1 MTLFN
6 LVDKGRAFSLIEDKN
21 KTYVLKKMLWS
32 NELIYEE
39 IESSFYS
46 GIQKSENSFPVVLSL
61 VSNGKTLMTR
71 KANILVN
78 KYFYT
83 ETSELIYFI
92 QEILNHIKVCYQYAN
107 ISGIPIDSDS
117 IYIDI
122 DSPVDI
128 SNWIEYNVQ

>member
-6 LVDKGRAFSLIEDKN
+6 LVDKGKAFSLVEDKN

-61 VSNGKTLMTR
+61 VSNGKILMTR

-107 ISGIPIDSDS
+107 ISGIPINSGS
-117 IYIDI
+117 VYIDI

-128 SNWIEYNVQ
+128 SNWIEHNVQ

>member
-6 LVDKGRAFSLIEDKN
+6 LVNKGRAFSLIEDKN

-39 IESSFYS
+39 IESSFCS
-46 GIQKSENSFPVVLSL
+46 GVQKSENSFPVVLSL

-92 QEILNHIKVCYQYAN
+92 EEILNHIKVCYQYAN
-107 ISGIPIDSDS
+107 ISGIPIDSGS
-117 IYIDI
+117 VYIDI

-128 SNWIEYNVQ
+128 SNWIEHNVQ

>member
-6 LVDKGRAFSLIEDKN
+6 LVNKGRAFSLIEDKN

-71 KANILVN
+71 KANISVN

-107 ISGIPIDSDS
+107 ISGIPIDSNS
-117 IYIDI
+117 VYIDI

-128 SNWIEYNVQ
+128 SNWIEHNIQ